1 MSAQGE
7 KTPLVDP
14 EGVGSKCWSMAW
26 SVHGAQGGQRER
38 WGRMELPSGGMGSA
52 SMEALKERA
61 EVELRDVAQRSAVEG
76 SWTGWASRSF
86 SALMSL

>member
-1 MSAQGE
+1 
-7 KTPLVDP
+7 
-14 EGVGSKCWSMAW
+14 
-26 SVHGAQGGQRER
+26 
-38 WGRMELPSGGMGSA
+38 MELPSGGMGSA

-61 EVELRDVAQRSAVEG
+61 EVELRDVAQWSAVEG